1 MFKYSST
8 EILSPDIVYEFECA
22 LIYNI
27 TFFRTVDFVIFR
39 NEFYPSMQ
47 IRLWESDLNRVEMT
61 PAHFYD
67 EFPSRVS
74 KASYFGCQFANACLD
89 SHITSHHPSGRL
101 RGCLW
106 LCSRVEWFTMGGFE
120 ENAHGS
126 KGRDSHANERVS
138 SRTKVGG
145 QVSICELIRRVY
157 ALENFS
163 LILLPNMRKCI
174 SKKEKKRKRL
184 TQTLYTLFFF
194 VFPKEQNNLKSF
206 YLFYSNLI
214 PNVDKVLPTSSLVYH
229 SKSSSLRMK

>member
-27 TFFRTVDFVIFR
+27 TFFHTVDFVIFR

-106 LCSRVEWFTMGGFE
+106 LCSRVEWFTLGGFE

-138 SRTKVGG
+138 SWTKVGG
-145 QVSICELIRRVY
+145 QVSICELIHEFMHMKIFPSSSSPTW
-157 ALENFS
+157 ENV
-163 LILLPNMRKCI
+163 LA
-174 SKKEKKRKRL
+174 RKRRKGNDWHKRC
-184 TQTLYTLFFF
+184 THYSFLFS
-194 VFPKEQNNLKSF
+194 PKNK
-206 YLFYSNLI
+206 I
-214 PNVDKVLPTSSLVYH
+214 T
-229 SKSSSLRMK
+229 